1 MLKFVTRLAP
11 KKNIIFVYAKR
22 FQFAGSTVMRGQ
34 QLYELAKSTFP
45 NYKIAYAPSDTRFK
59 NSTLFLSK
67 GVINTA
73 SPRQLEQLK
82 KDGNK
87 LIFDIVDGVLP
98 DYTKDFVDTIV
109 AASQSAYLAYKRDY
123 PTIRVIKVDHH
134 VDPRIRKLK
143 PQKINNIKIGY
154 FGEPTNTII
163 SPKISKYV
171 DFVHIDTSKQED
183 DWLKKLPKYNMHY
196 AVRAKT
202 PAGRHKPFLKGFT
215 AAYCDSNIIIQR
227 SNAEAV
233 YWLGDDYPYLFD
245 DPVNESN
252 IIEHILYAMK
262 SYNSAEWHRGLE
274 AMARLRNN
282 VSDITISEQLR
293 ELFSQ

>member
-1 MLKFVTRLAP
+1 MLKFVKRLAP
-11 KKNIIFVYAKR
+11 KKNITFVYAKR

-34 QLYELAKSTFP
+34 QLYELAKSTLP
-45 NYKIAYAPSDTRFK
+45 KYKIAYAPSDIQFK

-67 GVINTA
+67 GVINTLGP
-73 SPRQLEQLK
+73 SQFDQLK

-98 DYTKDFVDTIV
+98 DYTRDFVDTIV
-109 AASQSAYLAYKRDY
+109 AASQSAYLEYMRDY
-123 PTIRVIKVDHH
+123 PDIRIVKVDHH
-134 VDPRIRKLK
+134 VDPRVRRLK
-143 PQKINNIKIGY
+143 PQKTNKIKIGY

-171 DFVHIDTSKQED
+171 DFVHIDTSKQEV
-183 DWLKKLPKYNMHY
+183 DWLKKVPLYNMHY

-245 DPVNESN
+245 DPVDESN

-262 SYNSAEWHRGLE
+262 SYNSADWHRGLD

-282 VSDITISEQLR
+282 VSDITISKQLS